1 MSIDS
6 KQLLGGG
13 AALEPAPAGRMKE
26 IVERVTE
33 IVADVRRLSY
43 ELHPAKL
50 GAIGLVASLEAL
62 CRDTSMQHR
71 LAVEFTH
78 RDVPAR
84 VSADVSL
91 CLYRVA
97 QEALHNV
104 VRHSGATQASV
115 RIARESDALT
125 LQIADQ
131 GVGFSLVDVDRAG
144 FGLISMQERISFLGG
159 DVAIHS
165 LARRRHAH
173 PRPRASLRRRAFRGC
188 RIRIVERT
196 R

>member
-1 MSIDS
+1 
-6 KQLLGGG
+6 
-13 AALEPAPAGRMKE
+13 
-26 IVERVTE
+26 
-33 IVADVRRLSY
+33 
-43 ELHPAKL
+43 
-50 GAIGLVASLEAL
+50 
-62 CRDTSMQHR
+62 
-71 LAVEFTH
+71 
-78 RDVPAR
+78 VPAR

-144 FGLISMQERISFLGG
+144 LGLISMQERISFLGG

-165 LARRRHAH
+165 S
-173 PRPRASLRRRAFRGC
+173 PGGGT
-188 RIRIVERT
+188 RIRVRVPLSVGAPSEAAGSA
-196 R
+196 